1 MEQFIDKAKILIE
14 ALPYINRFK
23 GNTIVI
29 KYGGSAIG
37 DKKIKDT
44 IIQDIALMKIIGFN
58 PVVVHGGGKEINTML
73 ERLNIESNFL
83 EGLRVTTKETMEVV
97 EMVLTGKLN
106 KEIVADLTKQG
117 VKVAGISGKDGNM
130 LTATKLLQNGQDIGF
145 VGEVK
150 KVNTDLIESLIKND
164 FIPVISPVGMDDE
177 GNSYNINADYAAS
190 AIASALKASKLVFLT
205 DVKGIMMNVDDS
217 TSIIPE
223 IRIDEVKKLLDDGT
237 ISGGMIPKVACCLEA
252 IENGV
257 NNVHILDGRIEH
269 SLLLEIFTNKGIGT
283 LIKKF
288 M

>member
-1 MEQFIDKAKILIE
+1 MEQYIDKAKILIE
-14 ALPYINRFK
+14 TLPYINRFK

-58 PVVVHGGGKEINTML
+58 PVVVHGGGTEINAML

-106 KEIVADLTKQG
+106 KEIVADLVKQG

-164 FIPVISPVGMDDE
+164 FIPVISPVGMDDK